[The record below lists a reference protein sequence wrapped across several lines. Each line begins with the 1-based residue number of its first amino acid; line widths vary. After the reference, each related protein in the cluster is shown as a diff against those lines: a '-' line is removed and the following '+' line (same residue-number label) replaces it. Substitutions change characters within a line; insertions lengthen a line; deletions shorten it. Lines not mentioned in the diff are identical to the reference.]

1 MTSQPHD
8 HGELQGQLAQVPH
21 FAEQLTQSVR
31 NAVFGKDD
39 LVQTALMVMLSGGH
53 LLIEDVPGVGKT
65 ALAKALGQAIGG
77 QVRRIQCTPDLLP
90 SDITGSSIF
99 NQATTTFEF
108 HPGPVFGNVV
118 IADEVN
124 RAEPKA
130 QSALLECMEE
140 SQVTADGQ
148 TYQLENPFF
157 VVATQNPSDM
167 QGTFPLPEAQ
177 RDRFTARITMGYP
190 SEEAEQ
196 HIVMSNMLAAG
207 SAQVQQVASIEQVGE
222 LVKLIKN
229 VHIAPQTA
237 QYITHVIRGTRQHP
251 AVTLGASTRSAVQL
265 GRLCRARA
273 AMGGRSYVV
282 PDDVKA
288 LAGITLAHRIVA
300 SPQAGERA
308 GSADAVVH
316 DIINSV
322 PVPGNQQ

>member
-1 MTSQPHD
+1 MTSQPQEQAD
-8 HGELQGQLAQVPH
+8 MQAQLAQVPH
-21 FAEQLTQSVR
+21 FSEQLVQSVR
-31 NAVFGKDD
+31 GAVFGKDE
-39 LVQTALMVMLSGGH
+39 LVQTALMVLLSGGH

-99 NQATTTFEF
+99 NQSNSTFEF

-140 SQVTADGQ
+140 NQVTADGQ
-148 TYQLENPFF
+148 TYQLDSPFF

-177 RDRFTARITMGYP
+177 RDRFTARLTMGYP
-190 SEEAEQ
+190 HEEAEQ
-196 HIVMSNMLAAG
+196 QIVMSNVLAAG
-207 SAQVQQVASIEQVGE
+207 ATQVQQIASIEQVSAMVQS
-222 LVKLIKN
+222 VKSI
-229 VHIAPQTA
+229 HIAPQTA
-237 QYITHVIRGTRQHP
+237 HYITSIVRGTRQHP
-251 AVTLGASTRSAVQL
+251 AVALGASTRSAVQL
-265 GRLCRARA
+265 GRICRARA
-273 AMGGRSYVV
+273 AMSGRNYVI

-288 LAGITLAHRIVA
+288 LATITLSHRIMA
-300 SPQAGERA
+300 SPQAGDYA
-308 GSADAVVH
+308 GSAEAVIH
-316 DIINSV
+316 DVVNNT